1 MAGWSLKGIWLILII
16 ESANNRHLL
25 DSHWLQT
32 DTRSWAYENSL
43 ILGSDTGFMVVI
55 EPADQR
61 HVNTFGQV
69 VDWSFAI
76 SREEA
81 LTEAKQLLP
90 STVLRRFTMLADT
103 DCTELLLSR
112 IRLGRSEFAT
122 EITRNE
128 WDLLEHR
135 VEETL
140 RLQAV
145 HERKL
150 NRNPLR
156 ILQIIAGI
164 AAAADSASFIM
175 TLAQV
180 HNTTIFYIG
189 IGVSS
194 LVLFLVIVATLRW
207 QP

>member
-1 MAGWSLKGIWLILII
+1 MVGWSLHGIWLILIM
-16 ESANNRHLL
+16 ESANNQNLL
-25 DSHWLQT
+25 DSHWIQT
-32 DTRSWAYENSL
+32 DIRSWVYENSM
-43 ILGSDTGFMVVI
+43 ILGSDTGFTIVI

-61 HVNTFGQV
+61 HVDTFGRV
-69 VDWSFAI
+69 IDWSYAG
-76 SREEA
+76 SRDEA
-81 LTEAKQLLP
+81 LLEAKQLLP

-112 IRLGRSEFAT
+112 IRLGYSEFAT
-122 EITRNE
+122 DTTRSK
-128 WDLLEHR
+128 WDQLEHR

-145 HERKL
+145 HEREL

-156 ILQIIAGI
+156 ILQFIAGV

-175 TLAQV
+175 TLMQV
-180 HNTTIFYIG
+180 HNTLAFIIG
-189 IGVSS
+189 ISVNCI
-194 LVLFLVIVATLRW
+194 VIILVISATLLW